1 MDAEEF
7 RIYGHKMID
16 FVADYYKNIES
27 FPVMSSLKPNEFRH
41 QFPENAPDESENFEI
56 ILNDV
61 NKIVP
66 GLMHWQHPSF
76 FGYFPASSSFPSILG
91 DLLSSAFSV
100 QGMMWLTSPACTE
113 LETLVLDWV
122 GKMSKL
128 PDSFLSYNGKG
139 GGVIQGTASESVL
152 LCLVTARSRCLQ
164 KFINEEEKKN
174 NSTKLIVYMSD
185 QTHLS
190 SKKACII
197 AGIPETN
204 LRIIISDGLASP
216 MNPIKLKEAIKK
228 DISSGLIPCYVVST
242 LGTTAT
248 TEFDDLK
255 AIGPICQEFGVWLHI
270 DAAYAGSA
278 FICPEF
284 RPWLDGIEY
293 ADSYNFNAHKWLLT
307 SFDCSLLWVKDRQI
321 LINTLSITPAYL
333 KNKATDTG
341 TVIDYRDWQIPLGRR
356 FRSLKLWF
364 VLRSYGV
371 KRIQEHIKNGI
382 RMAVEFENLVKG
394 DARFELVTPRRMS
407 LICFRV
413 IAPNEIN
420 KVILE
425 NLNNSGKLYFTGA
438 QLGDKYFMRIAIGNI
453 LTELKHVEDAW
464 KNIAE
469 EATKQLMKK

>member
-1 MDAEEF
+1 
-7 RIYGHKMID
+7 
-16 FVADYYKNIES
+16 
-27 FPVMSSLKPNEFRH
+27 
-41 QFPENAPDESENFEI
+41 
-56 ILNDV
+56 
-61 NKIVP
+61 
-66 GLMHWQHPSF
+66 
-76 FGYFPASSSFPSILG
+76 
-91 DLLSSAFSV
+91 
-100 QGMMWLTSPACTE
+100 
-113 LETLVLDWV
+113 
-122 GKMSKL
+122 
-128 PDSFLSYNGKG
+128 
-139 GGVIQGTASESVL
+139 
-152 LCLVTARSRCLQ
+152 
-164 KFINEEEKKN
+164 
-174 NSTKLIVYMSD
+174 MSD
-185 QTHLS
+185 QTHS
-190 SKKACII
+190 SGKKACII

-204 LRIIISDGLASP
+204 LRIIISDGFASP